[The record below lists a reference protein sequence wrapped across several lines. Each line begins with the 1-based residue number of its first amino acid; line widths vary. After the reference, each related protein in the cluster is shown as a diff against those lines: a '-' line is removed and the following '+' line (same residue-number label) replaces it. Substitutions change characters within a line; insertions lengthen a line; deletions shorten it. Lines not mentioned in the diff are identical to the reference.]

1 MNVRIGS
8 RKSPLALWQTN
19 WVADL
24 LREAHPNL
32 QVEVVTMDTIGDK
45 ILDVPLPK
53 IGAKGLFTQELED
66 ALLSDAIDMA
76 VHSLKDLPTELPEGL
91 KFQASPPRALASDAF
106 ISTRWKSFAEVP
118 EDGVIATGSM
128 RRQSQL
134 ASMKP
139 GLRFE
144 SLRGNIDTRLRK
156 LDENGWDGI
165 IMAGA
170 ALDRLQKKAL
180 VSELLDPTVFV
191 PAVSQGAVG
200 IEVRIGRPEIDAL
213 LVPITCQATMDAVDA
228 ERFFLNALQGG
239 CSVPL
244 GAYARQTDSGWEFRA
259 WIGTP
264 DGTKTLSG
272 VYRGHD
278 VMQLAKS
285 AVADFQE
292 RGAAVILGRT

>member
-24 LREAHPNL
+24 LRKAHPGLN
-32 QVEVVTMDTIGDK
+32 VEVVTMDTIGDK

-66 ALLSDAIDMA
+66 ALLLDTIDMA

-91 KFQASPPRALASDAF
+91 KFQASPPRAEPADAF
-106 ISTRWKSFAEVP
+106 ISTRWKSFDEVP

-134 ASMKP
+134 ASHKP

-170 ALDRLQKKAL
+170 ALDRLEKKAL
-180 VSELLDPTVFV
+180 VSELLDPKVFV

-213 LVPITCQATMDAVDA
+213 LAPITCQQTMEAVDA

-244 GAYARQTDSGWEFRA
+244 GAHAHKVDDVWEFRG

-264 DGTKTLSG
+264 DGKKTLFG
-272 VYRGHD
+272 VYRGAD
-278 VMQLAKS
+278 VLQLSKVAF
-285 AVADFQE
+285 ADFQE
-292 RGAAVILGRT
+292 RGAAVILGRK